1 MILMKGLLVT
11 PEHESQVT
19 TDDRVNR
26 KGRIRGSV
34 YGFFSPRSSKCE
46 REEKEGRLPS
56 FKTRNIRIHL
66 CTTGIIK

>member
-11 PEHESQVT
+11 PEHENQVT

-34 YGFFSPRSSKCE
+34 YGFFPPEVHNVKGRRK
-46 REEKEGRLPS
+46 REGCLLLRLEIS
-56 FKTRNIRIHL
+56 EYICVL
-66 CTTGIIK
+66 LE

>member
-11 PEHESQVT
+11 PEHENQVT

-34 YGFFSPRSSKCE
+34 YGFFSPQK
-46 REEKEGRLPS
+46 
-56 FKTRNIRIHL
+56 FTM
-66 CTTGIIK
+66 